1 MSIAVVGSGIAGLY
15 AALCAAE
22 AAEVLL
28 VCKSALR
35 HSNTWHAQGGIAGVL
50 GEAAAPGDSA
60 ELHCRDTLAAGS
72 WAGNVAAAQV
82 LCNEAGTRLRRLQS
96 LGAAFD
102 ADPDGSLALG
112 MEAAHT
118 ARRIL
123 HIGGDATGAGIVSA
137 LTDAVLRHPRITVLE
152 NTFAVRLILADGA
165 VTALD
170 VLSAG
175 RESRLAVGAVLL
187 ATGGAGELYLHT
199 TNPTGATGDGV
210 ALASRAGARTADEEF
225 FQFHPTSLAVPGNPL
240 ISEAVRGEGALLR
253 DGRGERFLTR
263 YHDDAELAPRDAVS
277 RAIAQHL
284 QDTGEENV
292 WLDATVIARGRG
304 PGFLSRRFPGLAAAT
319 AAQGYDWERDLL
331 PVVPA
336 AHYWMGG
343 IATDLSGRTS
353 VPGLYAAGEAAC
365 TGVHGANRLAS
376 NSLLEGLVFG
386 ARAAAA
392 STAPDAE
399 RAWNTGAPA
408 RLWAG
413 VEADR
418 AGYSSGGLAEG
429 PSPAAV
435 RPAPGQDVRGKLDR
449 SMLQTLMWEE
459 AGVLRSGAGLH
470 RAAVL
475 LGSFPA
481 AELPANSCTG
491 SDAGSGADT
500 GSDASSGSGSGSDT
514 RTVLENENLLTCAR
528 LLVAAAARRS
538 SSLGAH
544 FRSDALPEARPPMQR
559 AARPGARLPEPA

>member
-22 AAEVLL
+22 AAQVTL

-35 HSNTWHAQGGIAGVL
+35 HSNTWHAQGGIAGVR
-50 GEAAAPGDSA
+50 GEAAEPGDSA

-72 WAGNVAAAQV
+72 WAGNLAAAQV
-82 LCNEAGTRLRRLQS
+82 LCREAGTHLRRLQD

-102 ADPDGSLALG
+102 ANPDGSLALG
-112 MEAAHT
+112 REAAHT

-123 HIGGDATGAGIVSA
+123 HIGGDATGAGIASA
-137 LTDAVLRHPRITVLE
+137 LIEAVLRHPRITVLE
-152 NTFAVRLILADGA
+152 DTFALRLILADGA

-170 VLSAG
+170 ILSAG
-175 RESRLAVGAVLL
+175 RHGRLPANAVIL
-187 ATGGAGELYLHT
+187 ATGGAGELYLHS
-199 TNPTGATGDGV
+199 TNPAGATGDGV
-210 ALASRAGARTADEEF
+210 ALASRAGAWTADEEF

-240 ISEAVRGEGALLR
+240 ISEAVRGEGAVLR
-253 DGRGERFLTR
+253 DGRGERFLGR

-304 PGFLSRRFPGLAAAT
+304 PGFLARRFPGLAAAT

-343 IATDLSGRTS
+343 ISTDLSGRTS
-353 VPGLYAAGEAAC
+353 VPGLYAAGETAC

-386 ARAAAA
+386 ARAGAA

-399 RAWNTGAPA
+399 RAWDAGVPV

-413 VEADR
+413 IEAGR
-418 AGYSSGGLAEG
+418 AGDSGGLHGEAV
-429 PSPAAV
+429 PV
-435 RPAPGQDVRGKLDR
+435 RPASGPAIPGRLDR
-449 SMLQTLMWEE
+449 SALQALMWEQ
-459 AGVLRSGAGLH
+459 AGVLRTGRGLH
-470 RAAVL
+470 RAAAL
-475 LGSFPA
+475 LESFPA
-481 AELPANSCTG
+481 VEPPAEPAAEPPADANSGT
-491 SDAGSGADT
+491 
-500 GSDASSGSGSGSDT
+500 SSGTAGT
-514 RTVLENENLLTCAR
+514 RTALENENLLTCAR
-528 LLVAAAARRS
+528 LLVAAATRRS

-544 FRSDALPEARPPMQR
+544 FRADPLPAARPPIER
-559 AARPGARLPEPA
+559 AAAPGARLPEPA